1 MERKIQP
8 INATSVTY
16 ERLKEIAQKANM
28 TQTALLKILID
39 ELFLLVATIDQANI
53 EFSGSQ
59 ADGILTILVRDRNKV
74 IVGEIQ
80 TTDADTDK
88 AIREDLEQRGKP

>member
-1 MERKIQP
+1 MTSKIKP
-8 INATSVTY
+8 INATETTY
-16 ERLKEIAQKANM
+16 ERLKEIAQKTNM
-28 TQTALLKILID
+28 TQTALLKILVD

-53 EFSGSQ
+53 EFAGSQ
-59 ADGILTILVRDRNKV
+59 IDAVLKILVRDRNKV

-88 AIREDLEQRGKP
+88 AIREALEERGKP